1 MSGRLL
7 AAALDRV
14 QQGWALD
21 LAFAEFLDDFF
32 LAPTHEAQLELLS
45 EPPLTGDPRLDAL
58 ADAVA
63 EYLAKQHRL
72 PQVPAWAGEATRY
85 LDRPWHLCASD
96 DNGMCEYLTFA
107 SPGEFRSRNIFT
119 EERPLRGGRTGR
131 VH

>member
-1 MSGRLL
+1 MSASLL

-14 QQGWALD
+14 QEGWTLD
-21 LAFAEFLDDFF
+21 LAFAEFLEGFF

-45 EPPLTGDPRLDAL
+45 EPPLTGNSRLDAL
-58 ADAVA
+58 AGAVA

-72 PQVPAWAGEATRY
+72 PRVPTWAGDSTRY
-85 LDRPWHLCASD
+85 LDRPWHLCASE

-107 SPGEFRSRNIFT
+107 SPGEFRSRNIFI
-119 EERPLRGGRTGR
+119 EERPLRWGRGGE